1 MKVYI
6 SNYHDHWLSPYT
18 IIEKVVF
25 WRKVDIWTEP
35 WVDNVLKVLAPIC
48 EGIKKVLDVIHPRV
62 EYVKIDRWDTWG
74 MDSTLALIILPMLK
88 QLKATQHGHP
98 IELTDKQWHKIMDKM
113 IWSFECVSSDTGF
126 HGFEFKGDYTKA
138 TSRRYHKHME
148 KVQEGL
154 DLFGKYYMNLW
165 D

>member
-6 SNYHDHWLSPYT
+6 GNYRDHWLSPYT
-18 IIEKVVF
+18 IAERICF
-25 WRKVDIWTEP
+25 WREIDYDEP
-35 WVDNVLKVLAPIC
+35 WVDRFATVLSPVMEKIMW
-48 EGIKKVLDVIHPRV
+48 VLDKIHPRV
-62 EYVKIDRWDTWG
+62 EYVKLDYWDTWA
-74 MDSTLALIILPMLK
+74 MDSTLAIIITPMLK

-98 IELTDKQWHKIMDKM
+98 VDLTEKQWHKIMDKM
-113 IWSFECVSSDTGF
+113 IWSFECLSSRDGF
-126 HGFEFKGDYTKA
+126 HGFKFEGDYTRI

>member
-6 SNYHDHWLSPYT
+6 SNYRDHWLSPYT
-18 IIEKVVF
+18 IIEKVLF
-25 WRKVDIWTEP
+25 WRKKDILLFSWEEK
-35 WVDNVLKVLAPIC
+35 VVRVLTPIC
-48 EGIKKVLDVIHPRV
+48 SGVKWVLDKIHPRV
-62 EYVKIDRWDTWG
+62 EYVKLDYWDTWA
-74 MDSTLALIILPMLK
+74 MDSTLAIIITPMLK

-98 IELTDKQWHKIMDKM
+98 IGLTEKQWHKIMDKM
-113 IWSFECVSSDTGF
+113 IWSFECLSSDSGF
-126 HGFEFKGDYTKA
+126 HGFKFEGDYTRI